1 MSVSDVLN
9 ANPWTVLILSGAALT
24 GITIVCGSV
33 IVMADKPHGPEI
45 VGKIAEVFRPRPED
59 EGLPELE

>member
-1 MSVSDVLN
+1 LN

-24 GITIVCGSV
+24 GVAIVCGTA

-45 VGKIAEVFRPRPED
+45 VGRIVEVLFARSED
-59 EGLPELE
+59 EAVPELE